1 MNKSDLRLYLVTDR
15 GNLSEQDFLTQI
27 EQAIL
32 GGATCVQLREKEM
45 SGRSFYQLALQV
57 KAVTDRYG
65 VPFLIN
71 DRLDIALAVDAS
83 GVHLGQR
90 DLPVAVARQILG
102 PNKLVGISAK
112 TVAQALAAQIGG
124 ADYLGVGA
132 MFPTT
137 TKVIT
142 QETTRE
148 TLKVITETVKLP
160 VVAIGGISKANS
172 HQLIGTGITG
182 IAVVSAIMKSR
193 HPRNVAAEL
202 SQIPF

>member
-1 MNKSDLRLYLVTDR
+1 MIQSNLNLYLVTDR
-15 GNLSEQDFLTQI
+15 GDLSEQAFLTQI

-32 GGATCVQLREKEM
+32 GGVTCVQLREKETT
-45 SGRSFYQLALQV
+45 SRKFYALALKV
-57 KAVTDRYG
+57 KAVTDKYHI
-65 VPFLIN
+65 PFLIN
-71 DRLDIALAVDAS
+71 DRLDIALAVEAS
-83 GVHLGQR
+83 GVHLGQS
-90 DLPVAVARQILG
+90 DLPVAVARQLLG
-102 PNKLVGISAK
+102 PNKVIGISAK
-112 TVAQALAAQIGG
+112 TVDQALAAQAGG

-148 TLKVITETVKLP
+148 TLMAITEAVQLP
-160 VVAIGGISKANS
+160 VVAIGGISRENC
-172 HQLIGTGITG
+172 HQLVGTGIVG
-182 IAVVSAIMKSR
+182 VAVVSEIMKSS